1 MSATVAQVVEAAWA
15 RFRRS
20 SGGAL
25 LQRSLTLRSSY
36 RAAIGLSHLPAE
48 VVLPGAI
55 PWNLLARAEAT
66 ARGEAVGP
74 TLSREGTVL
83 AQSVATWAAYR
94 DSKTLYAIDP
104 LLAEALAHTPWPE
117 HVPTAALRLSSR
129 CPVLALPWEET
140 SVHIAPYYDLLT
152 GQEASG
158 QLELR
163 LGRLAEDRWETESVL
178 HLSGEDLGTCVRA
191 AGARVEREGG
201 PAGLFQ
207 SDLAGLALTVLLYL
221 GGEPDLVRLVP
232 PRGEAGSRPPDAPPR
247 PGSLAGS
254 AGPHAVCG
262 GDGLPGGHRAVGDR
276 AARSGLPAGRSDRSP
291 PCAAGPCPPLLDRA
305 RAHGPPCSLPP
316 AHSSQGRPHAGRS
329 ATADREPCP
338 LMRQGCETSPF
349 MRVRFPPP
357 ALKW

>member
-1 MSATVAQVVEAAWA
+1 MSAAVAQVVEAAWA
-15 RFRRS
+15 RFRHS

-36 RAAIGLSHLPAE
+36 LAAIGLSHLPAE

-55 PWNLLARAEAT
+55 PWNLLASAEAT

-74 TLSREGTVL
+74 TLSREGTLL

-94 DSKTLYAIDP
+94 ESKTLYAIDP

-129 CPVLALPWEET
+129 CPVLALPWEEAI
-140 SVHIAPYYDLLT
+140 VHIAPYYDLLT

-163 LGRLAEDRWETESVL
+163 LGRLAEDRWELVSVL
-178 HLSGEDLGTCVRA
+178 HLIGEDLGTCVRA

-201 PAGLFQ
+201 PPGSFQ

-221 GGEPDLVRLVP
+221 GGEPDLVRQVHP
-232 PRGEAGSRPPDAPPR
+232 GAKPARERRMHRRDPDRWRDLRAPT
-247 PGSLAGS
+247 
-254 AGPHAVCG
+254 VY
-262 GDGLPGGHRAVGDR
+262 AVGTAFR
-276 AARSGLPAGRSDRSP
+276 AAIERWEIEQQDQASP
-291 PCAAGPCPPLLDRA
+291 PVGRTVRPHVR
-305 RAHGPPCSLPP
+305 RAHAHLYWTGP
-316 AHSSQGRPHAGRS
+316 GRTVP
-329 ATADREPCP
+329 
-338 LMRQGCETSPF
+338 
-349 MRVRFPPP
+349 RVRFLLPIPVKGGP
-357 ALKW
+357 IPDEALQPTERPVR